1 MRKFNQYNAPERYR
15 PMSGWGF
22 YWWSVLYSIPII
34 GFIFLLIN
42 ACDGS
47 NLCRRSH
54 ARSYFCRVF
63 MILIALV
70 GIGLILY
77 YAGTLPAV
85 LDKIKPYIEQYLP
98 FLMEYL
104 PF

>member
-1 MRKFNQYNAPERYR
+1 MRKFDQYNAPEKYR

-42 ACDGS
+42 ACDPS

-54 ARSYFCRVF
+54 ARSYFCGFFLVV
-63 MILIALV
+63 MVLGAIAGILHLS
-70 GIGLILY
+70 GK
-77 YAGTLPAV
+77 
-85 LDKIKPYIEQYLP
+85 LDGAIETIMQFISTYIPSGQ
-98 FLMEYL
+98 
-104 PF
+104 